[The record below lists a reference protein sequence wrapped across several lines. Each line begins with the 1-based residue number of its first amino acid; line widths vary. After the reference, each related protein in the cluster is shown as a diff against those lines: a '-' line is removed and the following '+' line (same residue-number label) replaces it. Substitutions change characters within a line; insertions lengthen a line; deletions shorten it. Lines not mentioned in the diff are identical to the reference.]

1 MNAKIDHHESGYFN
15 LAGRLDLDNIGDL
28 LTDGQIQFTG
38 HNKVVIDLID
48 ADCASTAG
56 LALLLEWSTWCQA
69 QSIKLRYRNPRAKL
83 HQIVK
88 LNDLEQVLSFS
99 S

>member
-1 MNAKIDHHESGYFN
+1 MNAKIDHHDNGCFN
-15 LAGRLDLDNIGDL
+15 LAGRIDFENVGPL

-38 HNKVVIDLID
+38 HNKVVIDLTN

-69 QSIKLRYRNPRAKL
+69 QAIKLRYKNPHKKL
-83 HQIVK
+83 HEIIKV
-88 LNDLEQVLSFS
+88 NDLGQMLSFS
-99 S
+99 G